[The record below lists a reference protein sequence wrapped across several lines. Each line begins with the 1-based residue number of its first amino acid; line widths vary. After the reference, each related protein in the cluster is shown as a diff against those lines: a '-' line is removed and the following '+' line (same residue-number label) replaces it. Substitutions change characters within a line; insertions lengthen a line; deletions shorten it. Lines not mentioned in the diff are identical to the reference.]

1 MTSPRTKRISAGA
14 CLARPHRDGIHYL
27 LVLFQSLDGPV
38 HSVDGAGKSLTVAV
52 IDIFTVAN
60 FTIAVISALI
70 GYMMVEFLR
79 KRL

>member
-1 MTSPRTKRISAGA
+1 MFYSN
-14 CLARPHRDGIHYL
+14 L
-27 LVLFQSLDGPV
+27 LMGQFTRSN
-38 HSVDGAGKSLTVAV
+38 GAGKSLTAAV
-52 IDIFTVAN
+52 VDIFTVAN